1 MQDRSTKGSSAIAEL
16 EQRIADLWARLP
28 KHSVPTS
35 MALELDAL
43 EDELERMRNKER
55 LNDATKGGKSRAR
68 PRV

>member
-1 MQDRSTKGSSAIAEL
+1 MQDRFTQGSSTIAEL
-16 EQRIADLWARLP
+16 EQRIAELRARLP

-43 EDELERMRNKER
+43 EDELERMRNNER
-55 LNDATKGGKSRAR
+55 LDDAAQGGKSRAR

>member
-1 MQDRSTKGSSAIAEL
+1 MEDPSTQEGSAIAEL

-43 EDELERMRNKER
+43 EDELERMRNNRR
-55 LNDATKGGKSRAR
+55 LDNADKGGKSRAR